1 MTIKTNA
8 ILKSSGKY
16 FNVYMM
22 NVPVFFASVH
32 SPKKKYQSEAEEY
45 ALTAFVDTETRD
57 KLESEFKLNK
67 ELFEVG
73 RDKNKKKEVKYKL
86 STQLKE
92 GEKFSYDDVKGLHG
106 IQLTVDTVDRN
117 GYTHKVVV
125 IDKDGQPFSEDV
137 GNMSICNVKCF
148 AYKNRED
155 MLIVSLDTVQVV
167 EHVPYEGGSNSN
179 GGQVSDDIL
188 GVSYVVPQSEKVA
201 DAQQLEGSS
210 GNSQA
215 ASNGSEVVSNTNAPV
230 QQQNTVQASTDV
242 FDDFDDEWGDVPF

>member
-1 MTIKTNA
+1 MTTIKTNA
-8 ILKSSGKY
+8 ILKTSGKY
-16 FNVYMM
+16 FNVYLM

-45 ALTAFVDTETRD
+45 ALTAFVDAETRD

-86 STQLKE
+86 ASQLKE

-117 GYTHKVVV
+117 GYSHKVVV

-167 EHVPYEGGSNSN
+167 EHVPYEGGGAGLN
-179 GGQVSDDIL
+179 GGEVKDDIL
-188 GVSYVVPQSEKVA
+188 GVSYSVPASEKVVDVA
-201 DAQQLEGSS
+201 AEPA
-210 GNSQA
+210 QA
-215 ASNGSEVVSNTNAPV
+215 APEAVTTQGNTVVAPTTQNAPKAAV
-230 QQQNTVQASTDV
+230 EASGG
-242 FDDFDDEWGDVPF
+242 FDDEWEDAPF